1 MGKKRVDSRLR
12 GLIELGV
19 RKNHRSMFVI
29 VGDYGKDQVEILH
42 SILTK
47 SRVKA
52 RPSVLWCYKKDL
64 GFSTHKKKRIREI
77 KRNKQRGLHDPDI
90 DDPFDLFVSATNIR
104 WAYYKESEKILGQTF
119 GKREKT
125 ILKFIVL

>member
-1 MGKKRVDSRLR
+1 MGKKRIDSRVR

-19 RKNHRSMFVI
+19 RNNHRSMFVI
-29 VGDYGKDQVEILH
+29 VGDYGKDQIEILH
-42 SILTK
+42 GILAR

-64 GFSTHKKKRIREI
+64 GFSTHKKKRMREI

-104 WAYYKESEKILGQTF
+104 WAYYKDSDKILGQTF
-119 GKREKT
+119 GE
-125 ILKFIVL
+125 